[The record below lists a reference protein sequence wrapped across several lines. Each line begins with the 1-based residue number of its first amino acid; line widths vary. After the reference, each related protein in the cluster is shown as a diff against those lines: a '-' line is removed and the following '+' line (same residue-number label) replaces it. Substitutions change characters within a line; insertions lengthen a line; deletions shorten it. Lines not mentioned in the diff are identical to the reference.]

1 MIPQFSSILIFLFVG
16 FFFVAISVFLSRL
29 LHSKSHAK
37 DKFIPYECGEEPVGD
52 TRIKFNTRFYIIA
65 LIFLIFEIEIVLLL
79 PWGVV
84 FKDLGGLAFVEML
97 IFAVILLIGLI
108 YVWAKGD
115 LEWIKTIGRAE
126 EDEAAQG
133 EISSSGDVTDNAVE
147 STAD

>member
-1 MIPQFSSILIFLFVG
+1 MIPQFSNVLIFLFVG
-16 FFFVAISVFLSRL
+16 FFFVAFSVFLSRL

-97 IFAVILLIGLI
+97 IFAVILLVGLI

-115 LEWIKTIGRAE
+115 LDWIKTIGSVEGDETAKE
-126 EDEAAQG
+126 EL
-133 EISSSGDVTDNAVE
+133 SSSDGVTDGVV
-147 STAD
+147 AD

>member
-1 MIPQFSSILIFLFVG
+1 MLVL
-16 FFFVAISVFLSRL
+16 
-29 LHSKSHAK
+29 
-37 DKFIPYECGEEPVGD
+37 
-52 TRIKFNTRFYIIA
+52 
-65 LIFLIFEIEIVLLL
+65 FLIFEIEIVLLL